1 MFNFIKNLSPVE
13 VGAILLILIVLF
25 GAKIVTRLAKTGGQS
40 FKEIKKVKKTFTEA
54 LEDNSDGT
62 TK

>member
-13 VGAILLILIVLF
+13 IGAILLILIVLF
-25 GAKIVTRLAKTGGQS
+25 GAKVVTGLAKTGGQS

-54 LEDNSDGT
+54 MEDSSDSPA
-62 TK
+62 K